1 MIMAKVFKGANVFMS
16 RNLVPPE
23 HFDAL
28 HDALKLN
35 GAQVFLCCD
44 PSRNAPDDYHIIS
57 SIDHEK
63 FEDLRSKKCNL
74 IGPQCVLFCAK
85 EQRPLPN
92 QGFTCCLAMDG
103 VKILASGFEAD
114 EKVEIKKLVEAMG
127 GVLQAKASMDVNFVI
142 VKNVL
147 AAKYRWA
154 VNVLK
159 KPIVSIN
166 WLHQCWKEHRF
177 VPHESF
183 RVHPFSGLTISVT
196 RIPADERKEVEK
208 IVLQNGGKYSPEL
221 TKACT
226 HLICPAPVGDKYNV
240 AKSWGHIRIVTKRW
254 LDQSV
259 ARGACLNEESYRI
272 QGSSASMNSVRI
284 KNRHSLENVIESV
297 QSMSTATVSNSHA
310 VDSDMGATD
319 CQNTSSFSGAPFF
332 SKGDESDAPT
342 EQQKNNT
349 NFDGCVAGD
358 SQTDDNDLYLSDC
371 RLLILG
377 FSAPEMR
384 KLVNM
389 VRKGGGSRYMS
400 FSDKLTHIIVG
411 SPSEIETKE
420 IRNLAALGVIH
431 VVKPDWLADCISEK
445 KEVPVLRKHIA
456 NDLLFPRA
464 SVAVV
469 KQGKSNENVQHYK
482 NFGSGNLL
490 EKRKEV
496 ENIKNKGASQIEKGS
511 LQPQFCTLNSKEERK
526 MQASSSTAAE
536 DKKSSIVFKGKRFC
550 FSSSFPANQ
559 RADIIGWV
567 NQGGGELVEDQ
578 IQRDVHFTIE
588 CHGAVP
594 SQTDAARVTYVSSH
608 WIKSCLEDGHLLD
621 VGSHIIYSPLPC
633 QVPFPAF
640 KGFRLCVSQ
649 YDVKERQLLRNL
661 CVVLG
666 AKFVEKLTTRVTHLL
681 CKFTSGPK
689 YDAACKLRI
698 QPVTCE
704 WIYEC
709 IKQNTIVA
717 PDPFYPKEVTT
728 EDREAGICTTS
739 QFPTQAVQMISEDNV
754 SQLQNQSKEINSVNS
769 EAFTARSS
777 AREEMKY
784 LPSSSKKARLLA
796 DEKLKCPLSSLSN
809 QSDAISGANPPNNRR
824 MESTKDCAIMT
835 DVANLIEDCLEQTS
849 KNHNP
854 KSPSRNGCDKDL
866 FTSECTILGQD
877 HAEPQSALRLSEHWT
892 NRYFLP
898 ELFTVM
904 NWTISMSSTFTLW
917 FSLFTSDLIKRTT
930 LNLFMK
936 MYLLL
941 PFTMDLAIPKQS
953 LRWLVMRKICPV
965 CK

>member
-44 PSRNAPDDYHIIS
+44 PSRNAPNDYHVIS

-63 FEDLRSKKCNL
+63 FEDLRSKNCNL

-103 VKILASGFEAD
+103 VKILASGFEKD
-114 EKVEIKKLVEAMG
+114 EKVEIKKLVAAMG

-154 VNVLK
+154 LNVLK

-196 RIPADERKEVEK
+196 GFPADERKEVEK
-208 IVLQNGGKYSPEL
+208 IVLQNGGKYYREL

-226 HLICPAPVGDKYNV
+226 HLICSAPIGDKYDV
-240 AKSWGHIRIVTKRW
+240 AKSWGCIRIVTKRW

-259 ARGACLNEESYRI
+259 ARGACLNEECYRI
-272 QGSSASMNSVRI
+272 QGSSASKNSVRT
-284 KNRHSLENVIESV
+284 KNQHSLENVIESV

-310 VDSDMGATD
+310 VDSDTGATD

-332 SKGDESDAPT
+332 SKGEESDAPT
-342 EQQKNNT
+342 EHQKNNT
-349 NFDGCVAGD
+349 NFDECVAGD

-400 FSDKLTHIIVG
+400 FNDKLTHIIVG

-456 NDLLFPRA
+456 NDLLFPRGSSA
-464 SVAVV
+464 SIAVV
-469 KQGKSNENVQHYK
+469 KQGKSNENVHHYK
-482 NFGSGNLL
+482 NFGFENSL

-511 LQPQFCTLNSKEERK
+511 LQPQFCTLNCKEERK
-526 MQASSSTAAE
+526 LQASSSTAAE

-567 NQGGGELVEDQ
+567 NQGGGKLVEDQ
-578 IQRDVHFTIE
+578 VQRDVHFTIE

-608 WIKSCLEDGHLLD
+608 WVKSCLEDGHLLD

-649 YDVKERQLLRNL
+649 YDEKERQLLRNL

-666 AKFVEKLTTRVTHLL
+666 AKFVEKLTARVTHLL

-689 YDAACKLRI
+689 YDAACKLHI

-709 IKQNTIVA
+709 IKQNKIVA

-754 SQLQNQSKEINSVNS
+754 SQLQNQSKEINSVNR
-769 EAFTARSS
+769 EAFTARST

-784 LPSSSKKARLLA
+784 LPTSSKKAKLLA
-796 DEKLKCPLSSLSN
+796 DEKLKCPLLSLSS
-809 QSDAISGANPPNNRR
+809 QSDAISGANPASNRR

-849 KNHNP
+849 KNLTP

-866 FTSECTILGQD
+866 FTSECTILGRD
-877 HAEPQSALRLSEHWT
+877 HGEPHSALRLSEHWT
-892 NRYFLP
+892 IRFDKKDDSQPRHEDVPAATFYDGFSDPQTESQVVGYAQDLSGMQMIIDRVRTSNP
-898 ELFTVM
+898 SM
-904 NWTISMSSTFTLW
+904 N
-917 FSLFTSDLIKRTT
+917 SDLED
-930 LNLFMK
+930 NG
-936 MYLLL
+936 
-941 PFTMDLAIPKQS
+941 
-953 LRWLVMRKICPV
+953 
-965 CK
+965 